1 MHYYTSNCVSGTQI
15 HFWIYIT
22 VLRRFVPKYYYSASP
37 QKSPLFML
45 CSLLHF
51 HAYEPFERNMC
62 TKVSCHL
69 PSQKCYQ
76 NGSFP
81 RTNIVNLWLIGKPW
95 KILVEVQKVFV
106 MQLALFAC
114 KKCSFFT
121 SIHNVHN
128 KRQGPKSYICTGLLL
143 SPSLSKEME
152 QSRVGSI
159 GIPTSISICTTTTTS
174 TTKCNQK
181 RYYYYYMSNPFLN

>member
-1 MHYYTSNCVSGTQI
+1 MQLSTVTG
-15 HFWIYIT
+15 HFFLSSVYKMFKCTTILQTVYQALKYISEYILQCYAVLFQNTTT
-22 VLRRFVPKYYYSASP
+22 VHLP

-76 NGSFP
+76 NDSFP

-114 KKCSFFT
+114 KKCSFFYFH
-121 SIHNVHN
+121 S
-128 KRQGPKSYICTGLLL
+128 QCS
-143 SPSLSKEME
+143 
-152 QSRVGSI
+152 Q
-159 GIPTSISICTTTTTS
+159 
-174 TTKCNQK
+174 
-181 RYYYYYMSNPFLN
+181 